1 MMAEKAEPQEN
12 ANEEETPKRKLSGR
26 GMMIGLISVVMLAE
40 TALFFFLVPSAEE
53 VSALA
58 EARLIQSVQEGQ
70 EKAEQESKEEN
81 TIVEVELGMY
91 GETFSPPDTQ
101 DRYRVEL
108 RLFGIVL
115 KKHLEKVET
124 EIKAKEGRL
133 RHAVRMKIR
142 NSDLTELDENQLGLL
157 QRRILTTC
165 NHLLE
170 DDLLRSVG
178 FHQYQLI
185 KE

>member
-1 MMAEKAEPQEN
+1 MADQPDKNDAAGQPVEK
-12 ANEEETPKRKLSGR
+12 KSLLSGKSI
-26 GMMIGLISVVMLAE
+26 MIGFVSVVVLVE

-58 EARLIQSVQEGQ
+58 EARLIQSVQEGK
-70 EKAEQESKEEN
+70 EKAEQESIEEN

-115 KKHLEKVET
+115 KKHLEKVT
-124 EIKAKEGRL
+124 EE
-133 RHAVRMKIR
+133 
-142 NSDLTELDENQLGLL
+142 
-157 QRRILTTC
+157 
-165 NHLLE
+165 
-170 DDLLRSVG
+170 
-178 FHQYQLI
+178 
-185 KE
+185 